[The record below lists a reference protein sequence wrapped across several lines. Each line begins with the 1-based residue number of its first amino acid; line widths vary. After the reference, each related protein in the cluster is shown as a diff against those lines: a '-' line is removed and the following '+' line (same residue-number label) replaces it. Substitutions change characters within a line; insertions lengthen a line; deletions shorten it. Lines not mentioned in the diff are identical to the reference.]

1 MLRRLTVLLFAIS
14 AAYACGPDEE
24 CDVEACEAAAQAQ
37 PSGEVETGLVGV
49 AAYKTDSCT
58 GAGPCCPCRYSQ
70 GTLLVFETDDALE
83 PHTDKMQRFGDVEP
97 TFTIRV
103 EERYAL
109 TLEPR
114 RYVVCDVALEACAN
128 LELDEGEVFTV
139 NLQRV
144 FGPPRLQVFDDAGQ
158 RREELEVD

>member
-1 MLRRLTVLLFAIS
+1 MLRRLTVFLFAIS
-14 AAYACGPDEE
+14 AAYACGLDEE

-37 PSGEVETGLVGV
+37 PSGEVETGLVGI
-49 AAYKTDSCT
+49 AAYKTDACT
-58 GAGPCCPCRYSQ
+58 GAGPCCPCEYSR

-103 EERYAL
+103 EDRYAL

-114 RYVVCDVALEACAN
+114 RYVVCDGALEACAN

-139 NLQRV
+139 NLQLA